1 MRTSRKY
8 LDDAYLKIFPTERQ
22 VRNEIKQEPQEESRM
37 QPIDESLPPYQ
48 KHLLRV
54 QKYYKKNKAEILK
67 KQSIYKANRP
77 AEDKTRVRLLH
88 YLNNDSSYAE
98 RMRDKTKDKYKFEF
112 KNGKWI

>member
-1 MRTSRKY
+1 M
-8 LDDAYLKIFPTERQ
+8 
-22 VRNEIKQEPQEESRM
+22 
-37 QPIDESLPPYQ
+37 
-48 KHLLRV
+48 
-54 QKYYKKNKAEILK
+54 K

-88 YLNNDSSYAE
+88 YLNNDSSYAG